1 MYQLAQL
8 NIAKALAPVES
19 EMLQEFS
26 NNLDPVNAIAEA
38 APGFVWRLKDESGN
52 ATEIQYFDDPL
63 MLVNMSVWQSV
74 EALKNFMFK
83 THHIDFMKRKKN
95 WFATMDK
102 ANYVLWWIEQGHIPT
117 VEEAVERLEYLRAH
131 GDSANAFSFK
141 NTYPAVSAKNLV

>member
-83 THHIDFMKRKKN
+83 LI
-95 WFATMDK
+95 
-102 ANYVLWWIEQGHIPT
+102 I
-117 VEEAVERLEYLRAH
+117 
-131 GDSANAFSFK
+131 
-141 NTYPAVSAKNLV
+141 